1 MKTNQAIPRKARI
14 DRKKKNLHRIAE
26 TNRKHKDGIIQ
37 NLNELHPPV
46 KRTKTACLDTQKS
59 PTNVL

>member
-37 NLNELHPPV
+37 NLNELHPP
-46 KRTKTACLDTQKS
+46 REQRLPA
-59 PTNVL
+59 